1 MKKHADARKP
11 LQAWVADVEAA
22 TWQRPQDVR
31 DRYASV
37 DFIRDGLAVFDIKGN
52 DYRLA
57 AQIGFNRGTVS
68 VLKVGTHAEYN
79 TWKL

>member
-22 TWQRPQDVR
+22 KWQRPQDVR

>member
-1 MKKHADARKP
+1 MNKHADARKP

-22 TWQRPQDVR
+22 KWQRPQDVR

>member
-37 DFIRDGLAVFDIKGN
+37 DFIRDGLVVFDIKGN